1 MKHFPVFVQ
10 IWLASFMVCAVLVA
24 FSFAHIDIP
33 IARYFWK
40 VGRLLNPLNT
50 VFSAG
55 IILSAESAVA
65 LGLILAR
72 VVRGHMSRFGEA
84 LAIACLA
91 SICTYGINSD
101 VLKPLFGVPSPAEVM
116 EGARHSF
123 NFLKGSANSSFP
135 SGHMVLAG
143 AFTGVF
149 MRLYRGSTWLLSALL
164 VLAAGL
170 LIVGDWHFLSD
181 VIAATL
187 SGVSAGLLAGEV
199 WAVHASRSP
208 DKRVCTPPSSYR

>member
-1 MKHFPVFVQ
+1 MKRIPVFLQ
-10 IWLASFMVCAVLVA
+10 IWLLSLMVCAVVVA

-40 VGRLLNPLNT
+40 VGRFLSPLNT
-50 VFSAG
+50 AFGTAV
-55 IILSAESAVA
+55 ILSAESAVA

-72 VVRGHMSRFGEA
+72 VVRGHISRFGAA

-91 SICTYGINSD
+91 SLCTYAINSD

-123 NFLKGSANSSFP
+123 NFLKGSGNSSFP
-135 SGHMVLAG
+135 SGHMVLAS
-143 AFTGVF
+143 AFSGVF
-149 MRLYRGSTWLLSALL
+149 MSFYGGSTWLLSGLL

-181 VIAATL
+181 VIAAAFT
-187 SGVSAGLLAGEV
+187 GVSTGLLAGEV

-208 DKRVCTPPSSYR
+208 DKRVCTPPSSDK